1 MRKSYILLLNKQNGV
16 AMLIV
21 ALSMFMIIGFTALVV
36 DVGGLYLEKS
46 MLQKSVDAA
55 VLGGALELRSSEEDA
70 VNEAIKL
77 AAKNDFTI
85 TENEVTTG
93 TDFIEIQKTVTKE
106 LTFARVL
113 GLDQT
118 DVSATARA
126 ELKGAL
132 LKGDG
137 VIPVGLEKIEY
148 KKGASYA
155 LNDKPGEGNSGN
167 YGYLAIDGNG
177 ANILGDGIKYGTK
190 KAVETGEKV
199 KTEPG
204 QNWGK
209 VKDGFEF
216 RIEED
221 KKNNSKCSSYE
232 TTDNTC
238 KRVVTIPLIETW
250 DVNGKSDVM
259 VVGFAAFWIESVSK
273 HETKGKFIEIVR
285 GGSFGPGENFGIY
298 GVKLVN

>member
-1 MRKSYILLLNKQNGV
+1 MRKSSLLLLKKQNGV

-21 ALSMFMIIGFTALVV
+21 ALSLFMIIGFTALVV

-46 MLQKSVDAA
+46 MLQKALDAA
-55 VLGGALELRSSEEDA
+55 VLGGAQELKSSDEDA

-77 AAKNDFTI
+77 AAKNGITI

-106 LTFARVL
+106 LTFARIL
-113 GLDQT
+113 GFNQT
-118 DVSATARA
+118 DINATARA
-126 ELKGAL
+126 EIKGAL
-132 LKGDG
+132 MKGDG
-137 VIPVGLEKIEY
+137 VIPVGLEKIDY

-167 YGYLAIDGNG
+167 YGYLAIDGDG
-177 ANILGDGIKYGTK
+177 ANSLGEGIKYGTK
-190 KAVETGEKV
+190 NAVEAGKEV
-199 KTEPG
+199 NTEPG

-209 VKDGFEF
+209 VEEGFDF
-216 RIEED
+216 RLEED
-221 KKNNSKCSSYE
+221 KKNNSKCSLYE
-232 TTDNTC
+232 TADNTC
-238 KRVVTIPLIETW
+238 KRVVILPLIETF

-259 VVGFAAFWIESVSK
+259 VVGFAAFWIESISK
-273 HETKGKFIEIVR
+273 HEAKGKFIEIVR